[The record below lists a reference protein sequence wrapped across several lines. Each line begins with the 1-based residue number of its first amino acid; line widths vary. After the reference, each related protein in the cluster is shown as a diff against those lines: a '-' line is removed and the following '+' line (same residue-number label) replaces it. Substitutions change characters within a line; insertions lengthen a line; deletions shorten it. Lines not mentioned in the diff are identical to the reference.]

1 MSKARSPR
9 GVDSMT
15 MGTRPYI
22 VSVSRP
28 SGRGEAGGGG
38 KGENEEAKE
47 DEEKDGGEVG
57 RGRRR

>member
-1 MSKARSPR
+1 
-9 GVDSMT
+9 MT